1 MSIPDG
7 FASEGME
14 RRGRIRLLGNTIL
27 SASEATKGW
36 AGMEQIEVKV
46 EGRVAVITLNR
57 PEKYNAIGSRIVE
70 ELGMALDEVEG
81 GDARALIL
89 TGAGDRAFCS
99 GVDLKERSTMNADE
113 KWAHNRSLNDF
124 ANRLA
129 RLQIPTI
136 AAINGLALGG
146 GFEITLA
153 CDFRLASENAEFALP
168 EVGLGII
175 PGAGGT
181 QRLPRLVGPSKAKE
195 MIFTARRI
203 GASEGLEMGL
213 VNKVVDGDALLEAA
227 KSLAEEAAKNSPLAL
242 AYAKAAVDVAMET
255 SVEQGFRFET
265 TAIRTTLASD
275 DYAEG
280 LSAFSE
286 KRKPEFP
293 PLTARGIT

>member
-1 MSIPDG
+1 MGDYTFG
-7 FASEGME
+7 SEGE
-14 RRGRIRLLGNTIL
+14 RGRRG
-27 SASEATKGW
+27 
-36 AGMEQIEVKV
+36 MDHVEVGFD
-46 EGRVAVITLNR
+46 GRVATVTLNR
-57 PEKYNAIGSRIVE
+57 PEKYNAIGSRMAE
-70 ELGMALDEVEG
+70 ELGDALDEVEG
-81 GDARALIL
+81 EGARAVIL
-89 TGAGDRAFCS
+89 TGAGERAFCS
-99 GVDLKERSTMNADE
+99 GVDLKERSAMDADG
-113 KWAHNRSLNDF
+113 KWAHNRKLNEF

-153 CDFRLASENAEFALP
+153 CDFRLAAAHAEFALP

-181 QRLPRLVGPSKAKE
+181 QRLPRLVGPSRAKE
-195 MIFTARRI
+195 MILTARRI
-203 GASEGLEMGL
+203 KAAEALAMGL
-213 VNKVVDGDALLEAA
+213 VNDVVEGADLSGAA
-227 KSLAEEAAKNSPLAL
+227 TELAEETAKNSPLAV

-286 KRKPEFP
+286 KRKPDFP
-293 PLTARGIT
+293 PLTARRIT

>member
-1 MSIPDG
+1 
-7 FASEGME
+7 ME
-14 RRGRIRLLGNTIL
+14 HV
-27 SASEATKGW
+27 
-36 AGMEQIEVKV
+36 EVV
-46 EGRVAVITLNR
+46 FEGRVATVILNR
-57 PEKYNAIGSRIVE
+57 PEKYNAIGARMAD
-70 ELGMALDEVEG
+70 ELGAALDAVEG
-81 GDARALIL
+81 GGARALVL
-89 TGAGDRAFCS
+89 TGAGERAFCS
-99 GVDLKERSTMNADE
+99 GVDLKERSAMASDE
-113 KWAHNRSLNDF
+113 KWAHNRKLNEF

-146 GFEITLA
+146 GFEMTLA
-153 CDFRLASENAEFALP
+153 CDFRTAASHAEFALP

-181 QRLPRLVGPSKAKE
+181 QRLPRLIGPSKAKE
-195 MIFTARRI
+195 VILTARRI
-203 GASEGLEMGL
+203 KAPEALDMGMVNRVVEGR
-213 VNKVVDGDALLEAA
+213 ALLEEA
-227 KSLAEEAAKNSPLAL
+227 KSLAEETAKNSPLAL

-265 TAIRTTLASD
+265 TAIRTTLASE